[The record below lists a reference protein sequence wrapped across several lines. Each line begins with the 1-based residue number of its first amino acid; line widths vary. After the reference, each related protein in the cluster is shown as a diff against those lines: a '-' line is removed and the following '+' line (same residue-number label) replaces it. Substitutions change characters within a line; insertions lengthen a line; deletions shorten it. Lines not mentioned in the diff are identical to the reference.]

1 MPWIVRWLLGHCQ
14 NVSKEIGR
22 FNLLGRALFRESA
35 LTAIFIAGV
44 LLFLIIFAGLTEA
57 LAQAA
62 LGKQTGE
69 LALKIFSLEIIR
81 TTDTLL
87 PLALFLGVLL
97 TMSRWYRDSEV
108 TALEACGVSLFS
120 LWLSLLVLASVFAVV
135 VSYLTFYLSPL
146 AASQVDVVKTEARS
160 TGSAMVGVRAGIF
173 YRGFNSSVY
182 YVEGLDQLE
191 NSDEKQFSGVFARA
205 GLVPGE
211 LDAVGGKSGIVTAT
225 TGRRSIDV
233 KTGAKL
239 LILENGHY
247 YETIPGQKKMRIF
260 AFEQYSAS
268 LTKAPARVS
277 GGVDAIP
284 TAALFASD
292 QPAHIAELHWRLA
305 RPIALYLLV
314 SLAMVLAYTNPRQ
327 SRFGNM
333 FFALLIFF
341 LYSNLLGVFVGML
354 SSGKVPGYIG
364 LWPIHGMFAVF
375 AVYAYSRRQNH
386 LPLFVLPRHSISRLL
401 KTH

>member
-1 MPWIVRWLLGHCQ
+1 LSDGCWVIVKTYL
-14 NVSKEIGR
+14 KE
-22 FNLLGRALFRESA
+22 N
-35 LTAIFIAGV
+35 
-44 LLFLIIFAGLTEA
+44 LIIFAGLTEA

-146 AASQVDVVKTEARS
+146 AAGQVDVVKTEARS

-173 YRGFNSSVY
+173 YRGFNNSVY
-182 YVEGLDQLE
+182 YVESLE
-191 NSDEKQFSGVFARA
+191 KAKETDEKQFSGVFARA

-211 LDAVGGKSGIVTAT
+211 LDTAGGKSGTATTGRRSIDTKTEAKLHAARGKSGIVTAT
-225 TGRRSIDV
+225 TGRRSIDA

-239 LILENGHY
+239 LILDNGHY

-284 TAALFASD
+284 TIELFKSD
-292 QPAHIAELHWRLA
+292 KPEHIAELHWRMA

-333 FFALLIFF
+333 FLALLVFF